1 MIAATRTPC
10 PDCGQGNEAEA
21 LSCRLC
27 GRVLRHAPPA
37 AEAPRAETTVVHRR
51 HMPACEPV
59 KTTLKFLALGAVLA
73 PVFTFTPLLTYMGWF
88 LGALVHE
95 TGHCAFA
102 WAAGCPAYP
111 AINLGGHGVAIHGEQ
126 VFWLCLIFWF
136 VLATLAWQSRRHR
149 RGLWLFAVLALVYP
163 LFAFTGLREFFFLA
177 GGHLGELIFATVFF
191 WRALVGGW
199 SRSSAERVTYA
210 ACAWF
215 LLGRNLW
222 LTGGLMWDDGV
233 RAWYQSS
240 GSFGLT
246 NDYIRLANDVMG
258 VGLGAVAFLMFLVSL
273 GVLPLAWWLSR
284 PRRVGVVV

>member
-1 MIAATRTPC
+1 MIAATKIPC
-10 PDCGQGNEAEA
+10 PDCGQGNEADA

-27 GRVLRHAPPA
+27 GRVLRHAPPD
-37 AEAPRAETTVVHRR
+37 APRAETTVVHRR
-51 HMPACEPV
+51 HMRACEPV

-73 PVFTFTPLLTYMGWF
+73 PVFTFTPLLRYMGWF

-126 VFWLCLIFWF
+126 VAWLCLILWF
-136 VLATLAWQSRRHR
+136 ALASLAWQSRHRR
-149 RGLWLFAVLALVYP
+149 RGLWLFGGLALVYP
-163 LFAFTGLREFFFLA
+163 LYAFTGLREFFFLA
-177 GGHLGELIFATVFF
+177 GGHMGELIFATVFF

-199 SRSSAERVTYA
+199 SRSNAERVTYA
-210 ACAWF
+210 ACAWY

-222 LTGGLMWDDGV
+222 LTGGLMWDEGV
-233 RAWYQSS
+233 QAWYQSG

-246 NDYIRLANDVMG
+246 NDYIRLAKDVMG
-258 VGLGAVAFLMFLVSL
+258 VGLGAVAFLMFVVAL

-284 PRRVGVVV
+284 PRRVGIVA